1 MSWRLAESKGKPNR
15 RPAADRLP
23 ASAILTNTRI
33 AASLSMG
40 GLSRK
45 TERCLAKSP
54 DTHHGRETPCSSS
67 LDDRTE
73 EQAMKICVFGAG
85 AIGGYMAGELALAGH
100 EVCAIARGAHLSAI
114 RSHGLKLIVEGQT
127 RTVDLPASDDPAT
140 FGPQDVVICAL
151 KAQQAHASAG
161 AFAPLLGPRTA
172 VLTAMNGIPWWYF
185 YKERGPLDG
194 HHLESV
200 DSGAAQWN
208 AIGPERAIG
217 CVVDP
222 ACEVVAP
229 GVIEHRLYKRF
240 TIGEPDGSASDRIV
254 ALRDALVSAGFDAPI
269 RDAIRW
275 NIWLKLWGN
284 VCFNPI
290 SALTLATL
298 DRVTS
303 EPALRA
309 LCKSM
314 MAEAQA
320 ITTSLGLT
328 IPEQMMER
336 RLNAAGSVF
345 GHKISMLQD
354 LERGRSLEIDALVTA
369 VQEIGRLVKVAT
381 PTIDAVLAL
390 VQERGRQ
397 AGLYSND
404 VSPVDGSDECSDYRL
419 D

>member
-1 MSWRLAESKGKPNR
+1 
-15 RPAADRLP
+15 
-23 ASAILTNTRI
+23 
-33 AASLSMG
+33 
-40 GLSRK
+40 
-45 TERCLAKSP
+45 
-54 DTHHGRETPCSSS
+54 
-67 LDDRTE
+67 
-73 EQAMKICVFGAG
+73 MKLCVFGAG

-100 EVCAIARGAHLSAI
+100 EVCAIARGPHLAAI
-114 RSHGLKLIVEGQT
+114 RCHGLKLIVEGQT
-127 RTVDLPASDDPAT
+127 RTVDLPASDDPAA
-140 FGPQDVVICAL
+140 FGPQDVVIC
-151 KAQQAHASAG
+151 
-161 AFAPLLGPRTA
+161 
-172 VLTAMNGIPWWYF
+172 
-185 YKERGPLDG
+185 
-194 HHLESV
+194 V
-200 DSGAAQWN
+200 DPGAAQWN

-229 GVIEHRLYKRF
+229 GVIEHHLFKRF
-240 TIGEPDGSASDRIV
+240 TIGEPDGPTSERIV

-269 RDAIRW
+269 RETIRW

-303 EPALRA
+303 EPGLRA
-309 LCKSM
+309 LCNSM

-336 RLNAAGSVF
+336 RLNAAGSVV

-354 LERGRSLEIDALVTA
+354 LERGRTLEIDALVTA
-369 VQEIGRLVKVAT
+369 VQEVGCLINVAT
-381 PTIDAVLAL
+381 PTIDTVLAL

-397 AGLYSND
+397 AGLYGNHAD
-404 VSPVDGSDECSDYRL
+404 
-419 D
+419 